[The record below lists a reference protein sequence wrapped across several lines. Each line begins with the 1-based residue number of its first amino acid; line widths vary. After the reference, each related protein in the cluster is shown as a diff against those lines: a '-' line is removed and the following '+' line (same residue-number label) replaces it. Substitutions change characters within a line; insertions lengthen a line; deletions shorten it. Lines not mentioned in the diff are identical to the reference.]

1 MSSRRHFIQRS
12 AALLGLA
19 AAAPLLPSFAFASEP
34 SQLLRRKIPS
44 SGEMLPA
51 IGMGTSG
58 TFNVTP
64 NAEGIEP
71 LDLVMRNFINGGATL
86 IDTAPSYGTAE
97 VVTGLLLK
105 RIDTQRKAFL
115 ATKLSA
121 TGRDN
126 GLAQFN
132 DSLKALQTDK
142 VDLLQVH
149 NLQDTQTQMALM
161 RELKEQ
167 GKIRYTGISHY
178 VESAH
183 DDLLAALKKHK
194 PDFVQLNYSIGE
206 RNAEKQLL
214 PYCADNGIAVL
225 VNRPFMRGQLLS
237 KVKGQSLPGWAI
249 DTDATSWAQLL
260 LKYILAHPAVTAVL
274 PATSTPRYVT
284 DNIKAGMGRL
294 PDEAL
299 RERIIQAFS

>member
-19 AAAPLLPSFAFASEP
+19 AAAPLLPNFAFASEP
-34 SQLLRRKIPS
+34 SQLLRRKIPA
-44 SGEMLPA
+44 SGEMLPV
-51 IGMGTSG
+51 IGMGTSR

-64 NAEGIEP
+64 NEAGINP

-97 VVTGLLLK
+97 AVTGLLLK

-121 TGRDN
+121 TSRDN

-132 DSLKALQTDK
+132 SSLEKLQTDK
-142 VDLLQVH
+142 VALLQVH
-149 NLQDTQTQMALM
+149 NLQDTQTQMQLM
-161 RELKEQ
+161 GELKEQ
-167 GKIRYTGISHY
+167 DKIRYTGITHY
-178 VESAH
+178 LESAH

-206 RNAEKQLL
+206 RNAEKYLL

-237 KVKGQSLPGWAI
+237 KMKGQSLPGWAI

-260 LKYILAHPAVTAVL
+260 LKFILANPAVTAVL

-294 PDEAL
+294 PDETL

>member
-19 AAAPLLPSFAFASEP
+19 AVTPLLPSFAFASEP
-34 SQLLRRKIPS
+34 SQLLRRKIPA

-97 VVTGLLLK
+97 AVTGLLLK
-105 RIDTQRKAFL
+105 RIDTQHKAFL

-126 GLAQFN
+126 GLEQFN
-132 DSLKALQTDK
+132 ASCKALQTDK

-167 GKIRYTGISHY
+167 GRIRYTGITHY

-183 DDLLAALKKHK
+183 DELLAALKKHQ
-194 PDFVQLNYSIGE
+194 PDFVQLNYSVGE

-214 PYCADNGIAVL
+214 PYCMDNGIAVL
-225 VNRPFMRGQLLS
+225 VNRPFMRGRLLS

-260 LKYILAHPAVTAVL
+260 LKFALAHPAVTAVL